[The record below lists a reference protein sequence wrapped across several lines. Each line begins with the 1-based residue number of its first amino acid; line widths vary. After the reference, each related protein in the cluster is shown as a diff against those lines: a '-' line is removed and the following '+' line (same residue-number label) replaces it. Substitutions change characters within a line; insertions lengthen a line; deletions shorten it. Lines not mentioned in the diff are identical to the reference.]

1 MSGTADTVE
10 GRDAILRD
18 MDRFEEGAHV
28 NLMMF
33 KKAKKKTL
41 KTVLRRRTWRSW

>member
-1 MSGTADTVE
+1 MSGAADTVE

-18 MDRFEEGAHV
+18 MDKLEEKAHV

-33 KKAKKKTL
+33 KKAKKNPL
-41 KTVLRRRTWRSW
+41 KTALQRTWRSW